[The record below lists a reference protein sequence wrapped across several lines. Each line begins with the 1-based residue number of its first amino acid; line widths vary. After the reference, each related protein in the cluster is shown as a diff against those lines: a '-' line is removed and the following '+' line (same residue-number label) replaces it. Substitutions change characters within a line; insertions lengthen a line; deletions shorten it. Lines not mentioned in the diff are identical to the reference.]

1 MLKLDTNMAAI
12 KSLYQVTRII
22 LPSRFQIVILKEDSN
37 MKVINNSN
45 VG

>member
-1 MLKLDTNMAAI
+1 
-12 KSLYQVTRII
+12 

-45 VG
+45 VGWTSHYMTNHKIEATIKKY